1 MVNAGEAPLL
11 AAASSADLTPPAGL
25 PLGGYVLRE
34 GAAATGTHDPLEA
47 NLVLIRGRSG
57 GGEVLWVTLDALAVD
72 GELAASVADAVAS
85 AAGCPRNA
93 VLVCASHTHS
103 SAAGWMASSSPAL
116 PDTRD
121 DALRQRLLEQLADA
135 AAQLADR
142 LEPAWPAFGEGQ
154 APAAGSNRN
163 DPAGPHDPSVG
174 AFGLVDE
181 QGRLLAAVIDYA
193 CHATV
198 LGHANLRW
206 SADWPGAARRALAG
220 ALETTAPFAV
230 PGTQP
235 GLRAPVVAFLQGAA
249 GDASPRFVR
258 RDQGFGEVDRLG
270 GLVAAGALA
279 GLLTATPEPTG
290 APIVV
295 MRRDVVVPTR
305 ELPNSDTLRDQLD
318 QTERA
323 WQAARASRAP
333 AAEERI
339 ARTRYEGAMVLQAL
353 AAAGLPPVLEA
364 PVRVVAIGEGA
375 WVHLPTELFASLGL
389 AIREASPFG
398 WTRVVGYT
406 DAYLGY
412 VADSPAHRAGVYE
425 ALASSF
431 GPDAGEVLVEAARDL
446 LRDAHSA
453 IGVPPATVGAGDAL

>member
-1 MVNAGEAPLL
+1 MNRGEAPLL
-11 AAASSADLTPPAGL
+11 AAATSVDLTPPAGL
-25 PLGGYVLRE
+25 PMGGYVLRD
-34 GAAATGTHDPLEA
+34 GAVASDAHDALEA
-47 NLVLIRGRSG
+47 NLIRIRGRS

-72 GELAASVADAVAS
+72 AELAASVADAVAS
-85 AAGCPRNA
+85 AAGCPRDG

-103 SAAGWMASSSPAL
+103 SAAGWMASNSPAL

-121 DALRQRLLEQLADA
+121 DAIRQRLVAQLAGA
-135 AAQLADR
+135 AGQLADR
-142 LEPAWPAFGEGQ
+142 LEPAWPALGEGQ

-181 QGRLLAAVIDYA
+181 QGRLLAALIDYA

-220 ALETTAPFAV
+220 ALEASAPFVTPETKPA
-230 PGTQP
+230 P
-235 GLRAPVVAFLQGAA
+235 RAPVVAFLQGAA

-270 GLVAAGALA
+270 GLVAAGGLA
-279 GLLTATPEPTG
+279 GLLTAAPSPAATPIT
-290 APIVV
+290 VL
-295 MRRDVVVPTR
+295 RREVAVPTR
-305 ELPNSDTLRDQLD
+305 ELPAADTLRDRLD

-323 WQAARASRAP
+323 WQAAQASGAP

-339 ARTRYEGAMVLQAL
+339 ARTRYEGAMVLQRL
-353 AAAGLPPVLEA
+353 AASGLPPALTA
-364 PVRVVAIGEGA
+364 PIRVVVIGEGA
-375 WVHLPTELFASLGL
+375 WVHLPVELFASLGL
-389 AIREASPFG
+389 AIREGSLFS
-398 WTRVVGYT
+398 WTRVIGYT

-412 VADSPAHRAGVYE
+412 VADPPAHRAGVYE

-431 GPDAGEVLVEAARDL
+431 GPDAGEVLVGAALDL
-446 LRDAHSA
+446 LREAHSA
-453 IGVPPATVGAGDAL
+453 HRVPAATVGAGDAR